1 MTQNKTKETARSL
14 KKKNKTHRTGILY
27 YLLDFGISTICC
39 TWLDLIFI
47 QYGYWY
53 TSTWKSF

>member
-14 KKKNKTHRTGILY
+14 KKKKEDTSYRYSVY
-27 YLLDFGISTICC
+27 YLLDFGIGTICC

-47 QYGYWY
+47 
-53 TSTWKSF
+53 